1 MTDDTHALAIP
12 RETSTS
18 LVPYQRG
25 ELSSLDLWYRELRR
39 IPKLTREEELELVR
53 KWREEQ
59 DFSAAQR
66 LVMGNLHA
74 VAAIAREY
82 RHFGLPEMDLIQE
95 GTIGLMQAVKRFDP
109 DRGFRLM
116 TYASWWVRAAIHDY
130 ILRNWSIVKIGTNK
144 LQRRI
149 FAGLQKARHAI
160 AAIEGRLDEEVAR
173 EYGISAQDFQSVA
186 NAFLQRDISLD
197 AESEDGPPLV
207 VALPAPDATPE
218 EQVANRD
225 WDERRRAALRQ
236 ALARLPERD
245 RLIIEK
251 RQLAEEPAT
260 LKSLAEELGI
270 SIERVR
276 QLENRAIKKLRQ
288 NMTPGLAEPV

>member
-1 MTDDTHALAIP
+1 MTDSNALALPEEP
-12 RETSTS
+12 RTG

-39 IPKLTREEELELVR
+39 IPKLTREEEQELTR

-173 EYGISAQDFQSVA
+173 EYGVSAREFQNVA
-186 NAFLQRDISLD
+186 NAFLQRDVSLD

-218 EQVANRD
+218 EEVLNRD
-225 WDERRRAALRQ
+225 WETRRKQ
-236 ALARLPERD
+236 ALERALAELPERD

-260 LKSLAEELGI
+260 LKSLSEELGV

-276 QLENRAIKKLRQ
+276 QLENRAIKKLRAA
-288 NMTPGLAEPV
+288 MAPELAG

>member
-1 MTDDTHALAIP
+1 MTDSHALALP
-12 RETSTS
+12 EDSKTS

-39 IPKLTREEELELVR
+39 IPKLTREEEQELTR

-130 ILRNWSIVKIGTNK
+130 ILRNWSIVRIGTNK

-173 EYGISAQDFQSVA
+173 EYGVSAREFQNVA

-197 AESEDGPPLV
+197 AEGDDAPPLV

-218 EQVANRD
+218 EQLLDKD
-225 WDERRRAALRQ
+225 WETRRRQ
-236 ALARLPERD
+236 ALAEALAALPERD

-251 RQLAEEPAT
+251 RQLTEEPAT
-260 LKSLAEELGI
+260 LKELAGELGI

-276 QLENRAIKKLRQ
+276 QLEARAIKKLRQ
-288 NMTPGLAEPV
+288 AMNPALAG